1 MSEATIH
8 VAHCINRKAGLNTFR
23 AVAVVTNKG
32 CRGYH
37 THRLA
42 VDDSAEEAEARA
54 IAYVRETFN
63 RDGLEPPATI
73 ERHGRRSNADID
85 TVSFAVTS

>member
-8 VAHCINRKAGLNTFR
+8 VAHCINRKAGLKTFR

-42 VDDSAEEAEARA
+42 VDDSAEEAETRA
-54 IAYVRETFN
+54 IAYVRDAFYN
-63 RDGLEPPATI
+63 DRLEPPTLI
-73 ERHGRRSNADID
+73 ERHGKRCNADIN
-85 TVSFAVTS
+85 TVAFVSAT